1 MKLSM
6 PSLILLVPLI
16 GVTDSLIKAL
26 AFLLI
31 FAAIATLHRAL
42 LQLCAPLLDASQ
54 KWLASALIAATL
66 VTCAETG
73 VLLQAPDLHKSLG
86 IYLPLMAI
94 HCLQIQTVRIGRYAL
109 CGYALL
115 MLSLGFVREL
125 LGNWTIL
132 SNAHWLFGNS
142 AIQWQISLPAPALHM
157 ATLAPG
163 GFILLGLLL
172 AAYNALTRPTPSKE
186 IPLS

>member
-1 MKLSM
+1 MKRYTAC
-6 PSLILLVPLI
+6 LILLVPLV

-26 AFLLI
+26 AFLLV
-31 FAAIATLHRAL
+31 FSVIAVLHRIL
-42 LQLCAPLLDASQ
+42 MQMLAPLLDAEQ

-66 VTCAETG
+66 ATCAETG
-73 VLLQAPDLHKSLG
+73 VLLQAPDLHKALG

-109 CGYALL
+109 CGYAFL
-115 MLSLGFVREL
+115 MLSLGFLREL
-125 LGNWTIL
+125 LGNGTIL

-186 IPLS
+186 IPFS

>member
-1 MKLSM
+1 MKRPM
-6 PSLILLVPLI
+6 PCLILLVPLI

-31 FAAIATLHRAL
+31 FAVIATLHRAL
-42 LQLCAPLLDASQ
+42 LQVLAPLLDASQ
-54 KWLASALIAATL
+54 KWLASTLIAATL

-73 VLLQAPDLHKSLG
+73 LQLQTPDLHQALE

-94 HCLQIQTVRIGRYAL
+94 HCMQIQTVQLGRYAL
-109 CGYALL
+109 SGYASL
-115 MLSLGFVREL
+115 MLALGFVREL
-125 LGNWTIL
+125 LGNGTIL

-142 AIQWQISLPAPALHM
+142 AIQWHISLPVPALHM
-157 ATLAPG
+157 AILAPG

-186 IPLS
+186 IPFS